1 MIEKKTEALVI
12 GAGPGGYVCA
22 IRLGQLGIETVL
34 VEKKHYGGTCLNE
47 GCIPSKALINVAK
60 RKETIESAAE
70 FGLCASFGG
79 IDLEKIQEWKRG
91 VVGGLSDGVK
101 QLCKAAGV
109 EMLDGAASFVAK
121 NRVLVRTSEEEYEIT
136 AEKIVIAS
144 GSEVIQIPGFAF
156 DGENVISP
164 AHALSLEKL
173 PARLAVIG
181 GGYIGLELGMVY
193 AGFGSEVTVIEMMD
207 ELLPGFDK
215 DLVRPVSMKLK
226 KMGVGIRT
234 KSRALGYE
242 KTADGLK
249 LNYEWKGKPQ
259 ELLCD
264 KILVSVGRRP
274 YADGLNISAAGLSAD
289 AKGFIPV
296 NDRMETAVD
305 GIYAIGDITGNP
317 MLAHRASRQG
327 EVLAEILSGHDIR
340 YDNKVVPSV
349 VFTDPQ
355 IAGVGPQESEL
366 LDAGHGIIIGRF
378 PFGASGMANASGHPE
393 GFVKVVADA
402 STKQIL
408 SIYIVGHAAADL
420 IGEAGLAVE
429 RGLKL
434 EDVYN
439 TIHAHPTFSESLAE
453 ACMAAEGRA
462 VHIVNR

>member
-1 MIEKKTEALVI
+1 MIEKKTTALVI

-22 IRLGQLGIETVL
+22 IRLGQLGISTIL

-60 RKETIESAAE
+60 RKEVIESAAE
-70 FGLCASFGG
+70 FGMTATFGG
-79 IDLEKIQEWKRG
+79 IDLVKVQEWKRG

-101 QLCKAAGV
+101 QLCKAVNV
-109 EMLDGAASFVAK
+109 ETIDGAASFISQNK
-121 NRVLVRTSEEEYEIT
+121 VLVKTVSEEYEIT
-136 AEKIVIAS
+136 ADKIVIAS
-144 GSEVIQIPGFAF
+144 GSEVIQVPGFAF
-156 DGENVISP
+156 DGEDIISP
-164 AHALSLEKL
+164 AHALSLDKL

-215 DLVRPVSMKLK
+215 DLVRPVTMKLK
-226 KMGVGIRT
+226 KMGVSIRT

-242 KTADGLK
+242 KTAEGLK
-249 LNYEWKGKPQ
+249 LSYEWKGKPQ

-274 YADGLNISAAGLSAD
+274 YADGLNISAAGLASA

-296 NDRMETAVD
+296 NNKMETSVA

-327 EVLAEILSGHDIR
+327 EVLAEILAGHNVC

-366 LDAGHGIIIGRF
+366 TEAGRGILVGRF

-402 STKQIL
+402 ATKQIL
-408 SIYIVGHAAADL
+408 SVYIVGHGAADL

-429 RGLKL
+429 RGMKL